1 MKNTLIILI
10 LLPMMSVAANLN
22 QEVKSGAELYIAGK
36 LDLSRYL
43 LEHALEKYEKD
54 NKRSELSRS
63 HVLTKRN
70 YQSAIEHLFPLY
82 FELRDFMSL
91 RRHVKK
97 YGSMESSSDIGEYGS
112 VKRGDLWTCRT
123 LDFQEYFIRASECWN
138 KAGRMKERN
147 TSIRASEVVSAF
159 GGARKIMTSD

>member
-1 MKNTLIILI
+1 MLLTLI
-10 LLPMMSVAANLN
+10 LLPSIAFGANLN

-43 LEHALEKYEKD
+43 LEHALELYEKD
-54 NKRSELSRS
+54 NKRSELSTSR
-63 HVLTKRN
+63 VLSKRN

-97 YGSMESSSDIGEYGS
+97 YGSIESSSKIGEYVS
-112 VKRGDLWTCRT
+112 VRRGDLWSCRT
-123 LDFQEYFIRASECWN
+123 LDFQELFIRAAECWN
-138 KAGRMKERN
+138 KAGQMKERN
-147 TSIRASEVVSAF
+147 TSIRAGEVVSAF
-159 GGARKIMTSD
+159 GGAIKIKAGS